1 MFGTSLTTTK
11 GQATIPQDLRLMLG
25 IVPGDRLYFE
35 GDPETKT
42 IKIKKANSKPT
53 IDELYGCLPAKTGYV
68 DIKTVREVAGQKLGE
83 YYEQKLKKQ
92 NKSI

>member
-1 MFGTSLTTTK
+1 MFGTSTLTTK

-42 IKIKKANSKPT
+42 IKVKKAKSKPT
-53 IDELYGCLPAKTGYV
+53 IDELYGCLSSKMGYV